1 MVRDA
6 GDSMAK
12 GVLIVRGGSL
22 GRNSGLGSAHHN
34 LVDLLN
40 SGAINGWK
48 VAEVCEY
55 PLEVAK
61 NPFSRLWR
69 RWFKHPKTIKKR
81 ANELSQQGDAQII
94 HITDQE
100 QAHLVP
106 KNSKIPVC
114 VTVHDLFHL
123 FPSTVSLDGEII
135 TVGEQNPGFIRR
147 KDLKRIKNG
156 LSRADFLLCDSKFTK
171 SVCEEHFPN
180 VKSLYLP
187 LGIECS
193 EYYPTEQSIIDLP
206 NACNLLIV
214 GSNDPRKRMKF
225 IFELLEKLDE
235 KICDEIHIH
244 YVGDGKSTEN
254 QPSVDE
260 LIVKF
265 RIDQ

>member
-1 MVRDA
+1 M
-6 GDSMAK
+6 
-12 GVLIVRGGSL
+12 
-22 GRNSGLGSAHHN
+22 
-34 LVDLLN
+34 N
-40 SGAINGWK
+40 SGAIDGWK
-48 VAEVCEY
+48 VADICEY

-69 RWFKHPKTIKKR
+69 RWFKHPKTTKKR
-81 ANELSQQGDAQII
+81 ANELSQQGNVQII

-106 KNSKIPVC
+106 TDSKLPVC

-135 TVGEQNPGFIRR
+135 TVGEHNPGFFRR
-147 KDLKRIKNG
+147 QDLKRIKSG
-156 LSRADFLLCDSKFTK
+156 LSRADFLLCDSMFTK

-187 LGIECS
+187 LGIESS
-193 EYYPTEQSIIDLP
+193 EYYPTEHSSIDLP

-225 IFELLEKLDE
+225 IFELLEQLE
-235 KICDEIHIH
+235 EEIRNEIHIH
-244 YVGDGKSTEN
+244 YVGAVSYTHLRAHET
-254 QPSVDE
+254 
-260 LIVKF
+260 
-265 RIDQ
+265 